1 MAVYALIVLYLLS
14 AFAIFTLR
22 YALYMVPFKSGLCYA
37 LKRAFGLTFNLMLLA
52 AIPVGLCAVV
62 LLMPVLVYVCT
73 SVAAVKSQLMGDAM
87 GLPSFVT
94 VLFLCS
100 IPSVWQPLCS
110 CPLIACGRWA

>member
-1 MAVYALIVLYLLS
+1 MFDCVVLVVG
-14 AFAIFTLR
+14 ICDIHVEVCTL
-22 YALYMVPFKSGLCYA
+22 YGAFKSGMCYA

-73 SVAAVKSQLMGDAM
+73 SVAAVKSQLMGDPF

-100 IPSVWQPLCS
+100 IPS
-110 CPLIACGRWA
+110 A